1 MLHNIVQSREATC
14 IMLHNIVQSRE
25 TTCIMLH
32 NIVQSRETTCIM
44 LDNLVRSREATCIM
58 LSNMMQVAV
67 RVRIKFSEIRG
78 FRKGNLD
85 GWRKNRQKMVMN
97 CPCLSQS
104 LHIPD
109 QNDDALCFVVKNIGE
124 YRVDVKPSKPKSVS
138 IKAVSSKRD
147 AALQSICIKNNG
159 SISSCLPMMTHGATI
174 HGIR

>member
-14 IMLHNIVQSRE
+14 IMLDNMVRSRETTCIMLDNIVQSRE
-25 TTCIMLH
+25 TTCIMLD
-32 NIVQSRETTCIM
+32 NMMRSRETTCIM

-58 LSNMMQVAV
+58 LSNMMQVVV

-78 FRKGNLD
+78 FRKSNLD
-85 GWRKNRQKMVMN
+85 GWRKNRQKMVVN
-97 CPCLSQS
+97 CPCLSHS

-138 IKAVSSKRD
+138 IKAVSEKEARRFK
-147 AALQSICIKNNG
+147 AY
-159 SISSCLPMMTHGATI
+159 T
-174 HGIR
+174 